1 MPAHVRFLLRN
12 ALIGFA
18 LAVAMVGAMVW
29 FDFAGLRTLAAQSNS
44 GLVAFPVLAFFLG
57 LTFASVQMGAAIM
70 LMPADGDGG
79 NGGNGGNRSRV
90 TSLLALLVGPV
101 PVLQPAKGKAGCR

>member
-18 LAVAMVGAMVW
+18 LAVAMVGAMVG

-70 LMPADGDGG
+70 LLPADGD
-79 NGGNGGNRSRV
+79 GGNGGNRSRV

-101 PVLQPAKGKAGCR
+101 PVLQPAEAKAGRR